1 MRQIDIP
8 PPNLFRSRGL
18 RRGIGSK
25 DWVPRTVAGRVGSVI
40 FGIVFVAGGLM
51 LIGTS
56 FLLKGEIQAEIAST
70 PFVLIASLLLVMMA
84 LMAAFFAI
92 WLGRRLLAGCFRH
105 SQISNRKSE
114 R

>member
-1 MRQIDIP
+1 
-8 PPNLFRSRGL
+8 
-18 RRGIGSK
+18 
-25 DWVPRTVAGRVGSVI
+25 VTGRVGGFI

-70 PFVLIASLLLVMMA
+70 PIVLMASLLLVMIA
-84 LMAAFFAI
+84 LMVAFFGI
-92 WLGRRLLAGCFRH
+92 WLGSRLLAGCFRH
-105 SQISNRKSE
+105 SQISNGKSE